1 MCGRRSNC
9 SGEVLIAAVTDGDE
23 VVFEAVERELEF
35 GLLFMM
41 AAGLRGMMPGVLRT
55 GNRCD

>member
-1 MCGRRSNC
+1 M
-9 SGEVLIAAVTDGDE
+9 GEVLVAAVADGDE